1 MGSKGSPGKKEREAR
16 KAERKLAR
24 QREREERQDGPGD
37 GLAPGSQATGPVA
50 RSRPCWCR
58 PGSSSPAPPRSRRS
72 AARTKKGKKT
82 VEVVYLITSDRDA
95 DPATLAAWVRGH
107 WEIENRLHW
116 VRDVTYQEDKSLVRT
131 GNAPRVMASL
141 RSLAI
146 SLLRLG
152 GQANIAAANRHHA
165 RDPQR
170 TLKLL
175 QTA

>member
-1 MGSKGSPGKKEREAR
+1 MIV
-16 KAERKLAR
+16 LFNWLVIR
-24 QREREERQDGPGD
+24 Q
-37 GLAPGSQATGPVA
+37 
-50 RSRPCWCR
+50 
-58 PGSSSPAPPRSRRS
+58 
-72 AARTKKGKKT
+72 
-82 VEVVYLITSDRDA
+82 
-95 DPATLAAWVRGH
+95 
-107 WEIENRLHW
+107 EIENRLHW

-146 SLLRLG
+146 SLLRLDG
-152 GQANIAAANRHHA
+152 HASIAAANRHHA